1 MVGRWLVFLLARC
14 VSRTVGMAFLLAG
27 LSMAVQ
33 AKGLLDQKS
42 KQSLMVVVG
51 NVNAA
56 VERYDA
62 LVNQQASA
70 VAQLAALESRLQA
83 LGKELQEAQ
92 NRRRR
97 LEDLDIQDPGSV
109 NPASLQR
116 MRLQTD
122 RLVNDRRELI
132 SKINESKANSAAGLA
147 EREELSLQAARAQ
160 GEYETLVNFFIDKEV
175 ERRRG
180 DLEKTTRVRVSA
192 EVGCEDLTVR
202 DCRARSIKE
211 AERKAAE
218 RGSVV
223 FMDSVTEIN
232 NMRISR
238 DQIKSTAN
246 AKLERIEVHKQG
258 FINDTTY
265 QVELSADVTTRVV
278 DELLADLRQT
288 IKRTVEVEVG
298 GLRQLKVVNSIASR
312 PSAQATPQYELEE
325 LAEQAI
331 QRSEERQRQ
340 STPRVIKPAPVP
352 ESPPT
357 PVPRRVFIPSF

>member
-1 MVGRWLVFLLARC
+1 
-14 VSRTVGMAFLLAG
+14 
-27 LSMAVQ
+27 
-33 AKGLLDQKS
+33 
-42 KQSLMVVVG
+42 
-51 NVNAA
+51 
-56 VERYDA
+56 
-62 LVNQQASA
+62 
-70 VAQLAALESRLQA
+70 
-83 LGKELQEAQ
+83 
-92 NRRRR
+92 
-97 LEDLDIQDPGSV
+97 
-109 NPASLQR
+109 
-116 MRLQTD
+116 
-122 RLVNDRRELI
+122 
-132 SKINESKANSAAGLA
+132 
-147 EREELSLQAARAQ
+147 
-160 GEYETLVNFFIDKEV
+160 
-175 ERRRG
+175 
-180 DLEKTTRVRVSA
+180 
-192 EVGCEDLTVR
+192 
-202 DCRARSIKE
+202 
-211 AERKAAE
+211 
-218 RGSVV
+218 
-223 FMDSVTEIN
+223 MDSVTEIN

-298 GLRQLKVVNSIASR
+298 GLRQLKAVNSIASR